1 MALVNDSRLQPLHP
15 LLPLPAEPQQ
25 ALVERTTSDT
35 HFSRVEKTH
44 RSVTEGRRARRARL
58 PPERSSPWS
67 LKIVFVSLDGPAW
80 WVGSSKSSMVSSTCC
95 SSADRQAKTRLP
107 LNCSFS

>member
-58 PPERSSPWS
+58 PQKGV
-67 LKIVFVSLDGPAW
+67 LHGL
-80 WVGSSKSSMVSSTCC
+80 SKSYSSLWMG
-95 SSADRQAKTRLP
+95 LP
-107 LNCSFS
+107 GGWDPRNRRWYPLPAVLRRTG